1 MKAKHSK
8 RFRVRSYETDPL
20 GRLQVP
26 ILCKLL
32 QEAATAHAAILGV
45 AVETLIYSGV
55 AWVLSRLHFE
65 MNRWPKADDTIVIE
79 TWPEAMSR
87 LFTERRFE
95 VFDASDRRIGA
106 ASTLWLILD
115 LERRR
120 PVRLPAHVVERLGEL
135 GLGSEPRRFGDLV
148 TPDPVDRELAFTV
161 RRSDLD
167 SAEHVNNTSYVE
179 WAIEAVPDEVWSTA
193 ELAELEIQY
202 VSECHRGQTVE
213 SRSQLVERGGD
224 LEVRHQLLRSDDGA
238 EVARARTLWQGR
250 KGARGQGR
258 M

>member
-1 MKAKHSK
+1 MKAKHHD

-45 AVETLIYSGV
+45 AVETLIESGV
-55 AWVLSRLHFE
+55 AWVLSRLHLE
-65 MNRWPKADDTIVIE
+65 MQRWPTSDEEIIIE
-79 TWPEAMSR
+79 TWPEAASR

-95 VFDASDRRIGA
+95 VFDGSDSCIGT

-135 GLGSEPRRFGDLV
+135 GLGSEPRRFGDLF

-179 WAIEAVPDEVWSTA
+179 WAIEAVPDGIWSTA
-193 ELAELEIQY
+193 ELAELEIQF
-202 VSECHRGQTVE
+202 VSECHQGQAVL
-213 SRSQLVERGGD
+213 SRSEIVDRENET
-224 LEVRHQLLRSDDGA
+224 EVRHQLMRSDDNA
-238 EVARARTLWQGR
+238 EVARALTVWRRTS
-250 KGARGQGR
+250 
-258 M
+258 

>member
-1 MKAKHSK
+1 MKAKHHD

-45 AVETLIYSGV
+45 AVETLIENGV
-55 AWVLSRLHFE
+55 AWVLSRLHLE
-65 MNRWPKADDTIVIE
+65 MQRWPTPDEHIVIE
-79 TWPEAMSR
+79 TWPEAANR

-95 VFDASDRRIGA
+95 VFDASDCSIGT

-120 PVRLPAHVVERLGEL
+120 PVRLPAHVVKRLGEL
-135 GLGSEPRRFGDLV
+135 GLGSEPQRFGDLV
-148 TPDPVDRELAFTV
+148 TPDPLDRELAFTV

-193 ELAELEIQY
+193 ELAELEVQF
-202 VSECHRGQTVE
+202 VSECHQGQTVV
-213 SRSQLVERGGD
+213 SRSQQFDRGSD
-224 LEVRHQLLRSDDGA
+224 IEVRHQLMRQEDGA
-238 EVARARTLWQGR
+238 EVARALTIWRQSD
-250 KGARGQGR
+250 
-258 M
+258 

>member
-1 MKAKHSK
+1 
-8 RFRVRSYETDPL
+8 
-20 GRLQVP
+20 
-26 ILCKLL
+26 
-32 QEAATAHAAILGV
+32 
-45 AVETLIYSGV
+45 
-55 AWVLSRLHFE
+55 
-65 MNRWPKADDTIVIE
+65 
-79 TWPEAMSR
+79 MSR

-193 ELAELEIQY
+193 ELAELEIQF
-202 VSECHRGQTVE
+202 VSECHHGQTVV

-224 LEVRHQLLRSDDGA
+224 LEVRHQLMRSDDGA
-238 EVARARTLWQGR
+238 EVARALRCGGR
-250 KGARGQGR
+250 KGARGKGDVIREHVSLLPAPAPCSVLLPCSPAPCSPAPLLPCSPCSLLPCSAPCITPPSSGCARRQPE
-258 M
+258 

>member
-1 MKAKHSK
+1 MKAKHRD

-45 AVETLIYSGV
+45 AVDTLIENGV
-55 AWVLSRLHFE
+55 AWVLSRLHLE
-65 MNRWPKADDTIVIE
+65 MQRWPTSDEYIVIE
-79 TWPEAMSR
+79 TWPEAANR
-87 LFTERRFE
+87 LFTERRFN
-95 VFDASDRRIGA
+95 VVDAADNSIGT

-148 TPDPVDRELAFTV
+148 TPDPVDLELGFTV

-167 SAEHVNNTSYVE
+167 LAEHVNNTSYVE
-179 WAIEAVPDEVWSTA
+179 WAIEAVPDEVWSSN
-193 ELAELEIQY
+193 ELAELEIQF
-202 VSECHRGQTVE
+202 VSECHQGQTVL
-213 SRSQLVERGGD
+213 SRSRQVDCGD
-224 LEVRHQLLRSDDGA
+224 DIEVRHQLMRQEDGA
-238 EVARARTLWQGR
+238 EVARALTLWRHG
-250 KGARGQGR
+250 
-258 M
+258 

>member
-1 MKAKHSK
+1 MKAKHSD

-45 AVETLIYSGV
+45 AVDTLIENGV
-55 AWVLSRLHFE
+55 AWVLSRLHLE
-65 MNRWPKADDTIVIE
+65 MQRWPTSDEDIVIE
-79 TWPEAMSR
+79 TWPEAANR
-87 LFTERRFE
+87 LFTERRFN
-95 VFDASDRRIGA
+95 VVDAADNNIGT

-167 SAEHVNNTSYVE
+167 SADHVNNTSYVE
-179 WAIEAVPDEVWSTA
+179 WAVEAVPDEVWASHD
-193 ELAELEIQY
+193 LAELEIHFL
-202 VSECHRGQTVE
+202 SECHHGQTVV
-213 SRSQLVERGGD
+213 SRSQSVEHGD
-224 LEVRHQLLRSDDGA
+224 ETEVLHQLVRHDDA
-238 EVARARTLWQGR
+238 SEVARALTHWRQN
-250 KGARGQGR
+250 
-258 M
+258 

>member
-1 MKAKHSK
+1 MKAKHSD

-45 AVETLIYSGV
+45 AVDTLIENGV
-55 AWVLSRLHFE
+55 AWVLSRLHLE
-65 MNRWPKADDTIVIE
+65 MQRWPTSDEYIVIE
-79 TWPEAMSR
+79 TWPEAANR
-87 LFTERRFE
+87 LFTERRFN
-95 VFDASDRRIGA
+95 VVDAVDNSIGT

-167 SAEHVNNTSYVE
+167 SADHVNNTSYVE
-179 WAIEAVPDEVWSTA
+179 WAIEAVPDEAWSTA
-193 ELAELEIQY
+193 ELAELEIQF
-202 VSECHRGQTVE
+202 VCECHQGQTVL
-213 SRSQLVERGGD
+213 SRSQQVERGND
-224 LEVRHQLLRSDDGA
+224 IEVRHQLMRSDDGA
-238 EVARARTLWQGR
+238 EVARARSVWR
-250 KGARGQGR
+250 ARGPATS
-258 M
+258 

>member
-1 MKAKHSK
+1 MKAKHSD

-32 QEAATAHAAILGV
+32 QEAATAHAAVLGV
-45 AVETLIYSGV
+45 AVETLIENGI
-55 AWVLSRLHFE
+55 AWVLSRLHLE
-65 MNRWPKADDTIVIE
+65 MQRWPTSDEHIVIE
-79 TWPEAMSR
+79 TWPEAANR

-95 VFDASDRRIGA
+95 VFDESGSGIGT

-148 TPDPVDRELAFTV
+148 TPDPLDRELAFTV

-179 WAIEAVPDEVWSTA
+179 WAIEAVPDKVWSTA
-193 ELAELEIQY
+193 ELAELKIQF
-202 VSECHRGQTVE
+202 VSECHQGQTVL
-213 SRSQLVERGGD
+213 SRSQQVERGD
-224 LEVRHQLLRSDDGA
+224 DFEVRHQLMRSDDGA
-238 EVARARTLWQGR
+238 EVARAITLWRHG
-250 KGARGQGR
+250 
-258 M
+258 

>member
-1 MKAKHSK
+1 MKAKHSD

-45 AVETLIYSGV
+45 AVDTLIENGV
-55 AWVLSRLHFE
+55 AWVLSRLHLE
-65 MNRWPKADDTIVIE
+65 MQRWPTSDEYIIIE
-79 TWPEAMSR
+79 TWPEAANR
-87 LFTERRFE
+87 LFTERRFN
-95 VFDASDRRIGA
+95 VVDAADNSIGT

-167 SAEHVNNTSYVE
+167 SADHVNNTSYVE
-179 WAIEAVPDEVWSTA
+179 WAIEAVPDEVWASHD
-193 ELAELEIQY
+193 LAELEIHFL
-202 VSECHRGQTVE
+202 SECHHGQTVV
-213 SRSQLVERGGD
+213 SRSQSVEYGD
-224 LEVRHQLLRSDDGA
+224 ETEVLHQLVRHDDA
-238 EVARARTLWQGR
+238 SEVARALTHWRR
-250 KGARGQGR
+250 N
-258 M
+258 